1 MSFFEDIAAGLDREG
16 IESRVHDDTMFVP
29 ITSDVEIHFV
39 EIDPL
44 LPAANVYIAA
54 ADVDEDDD
62 EFETVLVS
70 VVFSV
75 EDAVQTAVK
84 HMATDQVITVLSD
97 LLEGTDERIGDLD
110 FFQDPVD
117 PNLVRAEVGDN
128 AELQVQVEL
137 QDGTPCAAVTFI
149 ALPESYDD
157 LLDDA
162 IGELWESDGDAEL
175 TDEDRERLFASLHA
189 EAVAE
194 VETLD
199 LGVFF
204 DFDRLFDVLSL
215 AADHAEDWESQLL
228 PFDDE
233 DFDEPDVYDIFG
245 ADDPDDDEDEDT
257 EDDLDDLDDDE
268 DEDDEDDFD
277 DYDLDDDEGD
287 DEEDE
292 EDEDD
297 DTDDED

>member
-110 FFQDPVD
+110 FFQDPVN
-117 PNLVRAEVGDN
+117 PNLVRAEVGEN

-137 QDGTPCAAVTFI
+137 EDGTPCATVTFI
-149 ALPESYDD
+149 ALPETYDD

-189 EAVAE
+189 EAIAE

-199 LGVFF
+199 LGTFV

-228 PFDDE
+228 PFDDDE
-233 DFDEPDVYDIFG
+233 FDEPDIYDIFG
-245 ADDPDDDEDEDT
+245 ADDPDDDEDVDYDDEDDDFDYDD
-257 EDDLDDLDDDE
+257 EDDDLDDE
-268 DEDDEDDFD
+268 
-277 DYDLDDDEGD
+277 DEGD
-287 DEEDE
+287 DEEE
-292 EDEDD
+292 SDED
-297 DTDDED
+297 

>member
-277 DYDLDDDEGD
+277 DYDLDDDEDDDEDDED
-287 DEEDE
+287 DEE
-292 EDEDD
+292 D

>member
-70 VVFSV
+70 AVFSV
-75 EDAVQTAVK
+75 EDAVQTAAK

-110 FFQDPVD
+110 FFQDPVN
-117 PNLVRAEVGDN
+117 PNLVRAEVGEN

-137 QDGTPCAAVTFI
+137 EDGTPCAAVTFI
-149 ALPESYDD
+149 ALPETYDD

-189 EAVAE
+189 EAIAE

-199 LGVFF
+199 LGTFV

-228 PFDDE
+228 PFDDDE
-233 DFDEPDVYDIFG
+233 FDEPDIYDIFG
-245 ADDPDDDEDEDT
+245 ADDPDDDEDIDY
-257 EDDLDDLDDDE
+257 
-268 DEDDEDDFD
+268 DDEDDD
-277 DYDLDDDEGD
+277 IDY
-287 DEEDE
+287 
-292 EDEDD
+292 
-297 DTDDED
+297 DDED

>member
-245 ADDPDDDEDEDT
+245 ADDPDDDDDADEDEDT
-257 EDDLDDLDDDE
+257 EDDLDDL
-268 DEDDEDDFD
+268 DEDDFD
-277 DYDLDDDEGD
+277 DYDLDDDED
-287 DEEDE
+287 DEE
-292 EDEDD
+292 D

>member
-75 EDAVQTAVK
+75 EDAVQTAAK

-110 FFQDPVD
+110 FFQDPVN
-117 PNLVRAEVGDN
+117 PNLVRAEVGEN

-137 QDGTPCAAVTFI
+137 EDGTPCAAVTFI
-149 ALPESYDD
+149 ALPETYDD

-189 EAVAE
+189 EAIAE

-199 LGVFF
+199 LGTFV

-228 PFDDE
+228 PFDDDE
-233 DFDEPDVYDIFG
+233 FDEPDIYDIFG
-245 ADDPDDDEDEDT
+245 ADDPDDDEDVDYDEDDDFDYDD
-257 EDDLDDLDDDE
+257 EDDDLDDE
-268 DEDDEDDFD
+268 DE
-277 DYDLDDDEGD
+277 G
-287 DEEDE
+287 EDE
-292 EDEDD
+292 EESDED
-297 DTDDED
+297 

>member
-70 VVFSV
+70 AVFSV
-75 EDAVQTAVK
+75 EDAVQTAAK

-110 FFQDPVD
+110 FFQDPVN
-117 PNLVRAEVGDN
+117 PNLVRAEVGEN

-137 QDGTPCAAVTFI
+137 EDGTPCAAVTFI
-149 ALPESYDD
+149 ALPETYDD

-189 EAVAE
+189 EAIAE

-199 LGVFF
+199 LGTFV

-228 PFDDE
+228 PFDDDE
-233 DFDEPDVYDIFG
+233 FDEPDIYDIFG
-245 ADDPDDDEDEDT
+245 ADDPDDDEDVDYD
-257 EDDLDDLDDDE
+257 EDDDFDY
-268 DEDDEDDFD
+268 DDEDD
-277 DYDLDDDEGD
+277 DLNDEDEGD
-287 DEEDE
+287 DEEE
-292 EDEDD
+292 SDED
-297 DTDDED
+297 

>member
-189 EAVAE
+189 EAVAD

-199 LGVFF
+199 LGVFV

-215 AADHAEDWESQLL
+215 AADQAEDWESQLL

-233 DFDEPDVYDIFG
+233 DFDEPEVYDIFG
-245 ADDPDDDEDEDT
+245 ADDPDDEDEDED
-257 EDDLDDLDDDE
+257 DDLDDEDDYDEDDLDDE
-268 DEDDEDDFD
+268 DEDDTVAEDV
-277 DYDLDDDEGD
+277 DY
-287 DEEDE
+287 EDE
-292 EDEDD
+292 V
-297 DTDDED
+297 